1 MAYLWFVLFILSIAG
16 NVLLVWYI
24 RKLMK
29 QFSDAIR
36 SLSEFQVVIS
46 EYQNHLETVSNMES
60 YYGDTTIEN
69 LLKHTKDIAK
79 FVNDSGSLFSLVDT
93 EEPEETIN
101 ENS

>member
-69 LLKHTKDIAK
+69 LLKHTKDIGK